1 MLTRILFTNYDIIT
15 DFLNLAF
22 CSEHLIS
29 IKHRILATF
38 NINKKF
44 NSDSLCTFNV
54 KWAVCQLMCVTIWL
68 RRKIWAGFLNEQMT
82 ISILLTSCYN
92 LLQLSTNYHSFV
104 ELFISYNQLMNPKWV
119 AHRIVEVKLQCDFI
133 ALHGINERLQYQPMA
148 ISYRWIPGPMYK
160 MQCNKMNTCKMR
172 SGIYI
177 ISCIFRRT
185 STIRKYVYL

>member
-54 KWAVCQLMCVTIWL
+54 KWAVCQLDLRREHSLQVIYQLMCVTIWL

-104 ELFISYNQLMNPKWV
+104 ELFISYNQLMNLKCRSKTPGW
-119 AHRIVEVKLQCDFI
+119 
-133 ALHGINERLQYQPMA
+133 LHCPAWYQWETP
-148 ISYRWIPGPMYK
+148 ISVHG
-160 MQCNKMNTCKMR
+160 
-172 SGIYI
+172 YI
-177 ISCIFRRT
+177 I
-185 STIRKYVYL
+185 